1 MKNNVEIQRG
11 SSLSPRSS
19 HQHKPNA
26 QQPGRMAKKDMSFM
40 KMVASDE
47 DFQREVYEHGQDNLL
62 VGAPPP
68 SASLFCVCLC

>member
-1 MKNNVEIQRG
+1 MRGVQLVITPFKPPAQAQR
-11 SSLSPRSS
+11 
-19 HQHKPNA
+19 A

>member
-1 MKNNVEIQRG
+1 
-11 SSLSPRSS
+11 
-19 HQHKPNA
+19 
-26 QQPGRMAKKDMSFM
+26 MAKKDMSFM

>member
-1 MKNNVEIQRG
+1 MKKSGGQLVIT
-11 SSLSPRSS
+11 PF
-19 HQHKPNA
+19 KPPAQAHA

>member
-1 MKNNVEIQRG
+1 MGAASYHPVQAT
-11 SSLSPRSS
+11 STSPT
-19 HQHKPNA
+19 

>member
-1 MKNNVEIQRG
+1 MKKWVQLVITPFKPPAQAQR
-11 SSLSPRSS
+11 
-19 HQHKPNA
+19 A
-26 QQPGRMAKKDMSFM
+26 QPGRMAKKDMSFM